1 MEFPKFTGE
10 DPINWRDMA
19 EQYFELKE
27 IRERDC
33 VIIASYYL
41 DGDARQWWRWFELNS
56 AMRVISWDKFKEGL
70 LIRFGNSEVE
80 DANETLSKLKQTGS
94 FCDFLK
100 EFEKAAN
107 RVPH

>member
-33 VIIASYYL
+33 NNSVLLSGWGCTSMVAL
-41 DGDARQWWRWFELNS
+41 VRTKQRDAR
-56 AMRVISWDKFKEGL
+56 
-70 LIRFGNSEVE
+70 
-80 DANETLSKLKQTGS
+80 
-94 FCDFLK
+94 DFMGQI
-100 EFEKAAN
+100 
-107 RVPH
+107 